1 MKFWRSFR
9 AWLGGIRG
17 SEALKPPNGRLRE
30 FVYLDDVSVYS
41 ILASRKGAIDDVFTE
56 TQTASLSSDVGTS
69 LGVGF
74 PGTQAKIGSRLQTAQ
89 GQGSQVVRKAT
100 IQTSFKQLYELE
112 SPSLAFRP
120 ADNDQMPSVKTVSD
134 LAALLNSRDKGNW
147 LIDPANIHRGQL
159 LEVEVKLQADPI
171 FRIASVMTTMH
182 DLIGDN
188 KLLFENTV
196 NLQQLRQIGEMSQML
211 EDLMVGLVPIRAL
224 LVDYVSV
231 PIGDRDVL
239 VHQDLLNQIPTQDCL
254 ETSPVSLVGVAEHN
268 LFWKD
273 IRRVLFGDG
282 QYTVFC
288 RLATAGLS
296 NRWRPVKLAD
306 VLGDLVPHFDE
317 LISQASEQAS
327 IAMRTAA
334 DQSLSG
340 TDPGNSVSE
349 KVIDEYSGLLVQ
361 HHQGTQSP
369 DIKALIPANDDWLG
383 SVDDRRR
390 VLTQVTDHIE
400 SALGVTTSGDVAYN
414 LRLEAMRRTG
424 VETTLPTP
432 TLTAPVQPV
441 RASTGNEE
449 KFLDAEIIAIYW

>member
-1 MKFWRSFR
+1 M
-9 AWLGGIRG
+9 
-17 SEALKPPNGRLRE
+17 PNAASGKLRE

-41 ILASRKGAIDDVFTE
+41 ILASRKGAIDDVFTD
-56 TQTASLSSDVGTS
+56 TQTASLSSDVGAS
-69 LGVGF
+69 LSAGF

-120 ADNDQMPSVKTVSD
+120 ADDDHMPSVKTISD
-134 LAALLNSRDKGNW
+134 LEALLDSRGNGNW
-147 LIDPANIHRGQL
+147 LIDPANIRRGQL

-171 FRIASVMTTMH
+171 FRIASVMTAMH

-188 KLLFENTV
+188 KLLFENVV
-196 NLQQLRQIGEMSQML
+196 NLQQLRQIGEMSRML
-211 EDLMVGLVPIRAL
+211 EDLMVGLIPIRAL

-231 PIGDRDVL
+231 PIGRRDIL
-239 VHQDLLNQIPTQDCL
+239 VHQGLLNKITAQDCL
-254 ETSPVSLVGVAEHN
+254 GTSPVSLVGVAEHN

-288 RLATAGLS
+288 RLATGGLS

-317 LISQASEQAS
+317 LISQCSEQAS

-334 DQSLSG
+334 DQSLAG
-340 TDPGNSVSE
+340 TDPENSVSE
-349 KVIDEYSGLLVQ
+349 KVIDVYSGLLLK

-369 DIKALIPANDDWLG
+369 EIRALIPPNDDWLS

-390 VLTQVTDHIE
+390 VLAQVTSHIE
-400 SALGVTTSGDVAYN
+400 SALGVTTPGNVAYE
-414 LRLEAMRRTG
+414 LRLEAMRRAG
-424 VETTLPTP
+424 VETTLPSP
-432 TLTAPVQPV
+432 TLAAHMQPV
-441 RASTGNEE
+441 PAGPSGEG